1 MTRAKRIHD
10 VARELG
16 LSENTIRR
24 LEAQGF
30 INPERSLAGQR
41 IFDEQTIQ
49 KIRDLYARR
58 SGAGRGQTSQP

>member
-1 MTRAKRIHD
+1 MVRVKRIHD

-24 LEAQGF
+24 LEARGF
-30 INPERSLAGQR
+30 IKPGRSLAGQR

-49 KIRDLYARR
+49 KIRDLYASR
-58 SGAGRGQTSQP
+58 SGAGRGQTS